1 MAVGAR
7 ARIVS
12 NGSEAE
18 GSVVDVPLIMDP
30 DKKAFPVTAVFV
42 GKSRGLVS
50 GMSVDVAVEAYRNE
64 RAIVVERKELSRSAD
79 SWYAYVVS
87 GGAAQRRDVAV
98 GRERGLELEIVGGLR
113 EGDALVSSGLQNVR
127 DGVAVNVVETLAA
140 R

>member
-1 MAVGAR
+1 
-7 ARIVS
+7 
-12 NGSEAE
+12 
-18 GSVVDVPLIMDP
+18 
-30 DKKAFPVTAVFV
+30 
-42 GKSRGLVS
+42 VS